1 MTGRTTDD
9 WNDDKDVDDEGEEE
23 VDEVE
28 TE

>member
-9 WNDDKDVDDEGEEE
+9 WNDDKDVDDEEEEE
-23 VDEVE
+23 VDGVG